1 MSDKKQL
8 DLQKGYKR
16 VNVNIR
22 EDLFKK
28 VKIQSVH
35 EDLRIGQMLEKLIER
50 EFNNSKYK
58 VKK

>member
-35 EDLRIGQMLEKLIER
+35 EDLKIGQMLEKLIER